1 MIDLNGV
8 AVFVHTVRAGS
19 FAGAARRLG
28 LPSNTVS
35 RRVQQLEAELG
46 TRLLQRSTRKLSLT
60 AAGREFF
67 DRSVSGVEEIES
79 ARQDLTDASREP
91 RGTLRVAAVADFLEH
106 FTLDRVAAF
115 LARYPRLSLE
125 FKLDDAPVDLI
136 GEGYDLALRAG
147 ALPDSSLVARKL
159 ADAEKILVASPA
171 YLAARGM
178 PARVAELAAHDCIN
192 MPSGGARTTW
202 RLDGPHGVE
211 EARVTGRF
219 SANTAQ
225 SLRRAAHA
233 GLGVAL
239 LPSMLVDADIATG
252 ALVHVLPEYRRT
264 VGGVYAVYPS
274 RRQLSPAI
282 GAFIDYVS
290 EAMVRSGTCTA
301 AEPVNVRDR

>member
-60 AAGREFF
+60 TAGREFF
-67 DRSVSGVEEIES
+67 DRSVSGVEEIEL
-79 ARQDLTDASREP
+79 ARLDLADASREP

-106 FTLDRVAAF
+106 FTPEHVAEF
-115 LARYPRLSLE
+115 LARHPRLSLE
-125 FKLDDAPVDLI
+125 FRLDDAPIDLI
-136 GEGYDLALRAG
+136 GEGYDLAFRAG

-159 ADAEKILVASPA
+159 ADADKILVASPA
-171 YLAARGM
+171 YLAARGT
-178 PARVAELAAHDCIN
+178 PARVADLATHDCIN
-192 MPSGGARTTW
+192 QPAGGARTLW
-202 RLDGPHGVE
+202 RLDGPDGVE
-211 EARVTGRF
+211 EVRVAGRF
-219 SANTAQ
+219 SANAARA
-225 SLRRAAHA
+225 LARAACA
-233 GLGVAL
+233 GLGIAL
-239 LPSMLVDADIATG
+239 LPTLLVEREIENG
-252 ALVHVLPEYRRT
+252 GLVHVLPDYRRT

-282 GAFIDYVS
+282 GALIEFAS
-290 EAMVRSGTCTA
+290 ALLVRNGTCTRADDA
-301 AEPVNVRDR
+301 ANR

>member
-8 AVFVHTVRAGS
+8 SVFVHTVRAGS

-35 RRVQQLEAELG
+35 RRVQQLESELG

-67 DRSVSGVEEIES
+67 DRSVSGVEEIEL
-79 ARQDLTDASREP
+79 ARLDLTDASREP
-91 RGTLRVAAVADFLEH
+91 RGTLRVAATADFLDH
-106 FTLDRVAAF
+106 FTPDLVAEF
-115 LARYPRLSLE
+115 LSRYPRLSLE
-125 FKLDDAPVDLI
+125 FKLDDASVDLI
-136 GEGYDLALRAG
+136 GEGYDLAFRAG

-171 YLAARGM
+171 YLAARGT
-178 PARVAELAAHDCIN
+178 PERVADLAAHDCLN
-192 MPSGGARTTW
+192 MPTGGTRTTW

-211 EARVTGRF
+211 EVRVAGRF
-219 SANTAQ
+219 SANAARA
-225 SLRRAAHA
+225 LARAACA
-233 GLGVAL
+233 GLGIAL
-239 LPSMLVDADIATG
+239 LPTLLIERDIAAGT
-252 ALVHVLPEYRRT
+252 LVHVLADYRRT

-282 GAFIDYVS
+282 SAFIDYVS
-290 EAMVRSGTCTA
+290 TVLVRGGTCTNA
-301 AEPVNVRDR
+301 APRQ

>member
-35 RRVQQLEAELG
+35 RRVQQLESELG

-60 AAGREFF
+60 VAGREFF

-79 ARQDLTDASREP
+79 ARLDLADASREP

-106 FTLDRVAAF
+106 FTPELIAEF
-115 LARYPRLSLE
+115 LADHPRLSLE

-136 GEGYDLALRAG
+136 GEGYDLAFRAG

-171 YLAARGM
+171 YLAARGTPGRVADLALHDCLNM
-178 PARVAELAAHDCIN
+178 PA
-192 MPSGGARTTW
+192 GGARTTW

-211 EARVTGRF
+211 EVRVAGRF
-219 SANTAQ
+219 SANTARA
-225 SLRRAAHA
+225 LARAARA
-233 GLGVAL
+233 GLGVGL
-239 LPSMLVDADIATG
+239 LPSMLVESDIESG
-252 ALVHVLPEYRRT
+252 ALVHLLSQYKRT

-282 GAFIDYVS
+282 GALIDFVS
-290 EAMVRSGTCTA
+290 ARLVRGGTCTRA
-301 AEPVNVRDR
+301 A